1 MKLSNPTGRSTEEWV
16 ATHPDQ
22 AIPDRVKLRIWS
34 RCDGKCYLSGVRITP
49 GMPRQYDHIV
59 ALCNGGEHRESNIA
73 LVWGDAHKKKT
84 AEDRKAKAKS
94 DRIRKKFF
102 GIKKPSKFAGSR
114 NSKWKKKI
122 DGSVVLR

>member
-16 ATHPDQ
+16 GSSPDQ
-22 AIPDRVKLRIWS
+22 KVPDRVKLRVFERHGGICHISGRKIQAGEAWELEHV
-34 RCDGKCYLSGVRITP
+34 KALS
-49 GMPRQYDHIV
+49 
-59 ALCNGGEHRESNIA
+59 LGGSHRESNFAPA
-73 LVWGDAHKKKT
+73 LKSAHKKKT

-94 DRIRKKFF
+94 DRIRKKHL

>member
-59 ALCNGGEHRESNIA
+59 APVSYTPLTLPTNREVSV
-73 LVWGDAHKKKT
+73 LWGDGTLKQKKK
-84 AEDRKAKAKS
+84 
-94 DRIRKKFF
+94 RKK
-102 GIKKPSKFAGSR
+102 SR
-114 NSKWKKKI
+114 ERRNK
-122 DGSVVLR
+122 GE